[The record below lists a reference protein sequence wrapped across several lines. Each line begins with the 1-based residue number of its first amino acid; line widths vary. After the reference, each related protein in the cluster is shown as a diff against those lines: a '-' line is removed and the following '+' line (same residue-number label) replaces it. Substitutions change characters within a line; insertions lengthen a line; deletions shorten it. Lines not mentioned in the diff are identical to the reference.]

1 MVWSVVDSP
10 PMHAIQSATG
20 VATRALQQE
29 EGLGSVVPGRRADL
43 VATDRDPLT
52 DASALLEVSFV
63 MKDGIV
69 YRG

>member
-20 VATRALQQE
+20 VATQQE

-63 MKDGIV
+63 MKDGVV
-69 YRG
+69 YRE